1 MTGGSGTKG
10 AAGVVDVTIMRTD
23 RPAHGPLGSAGDT
36 VVVIDVIR
44 AFTTAAIL
52 LAGGVPHL
60 ACVSDAGQARRLLG
74 DAAPGHLVV
83 GEQEDRPFT
92 DVDLPNSP
100 SAVLAA
106 EVRDRPVV
114 LFTANG
120 TPALVRVPARATM
133 LAGAIVNAHATA
145 GWILANRPGVPVRLV
160 VTDPRAPEDFICATY
175 LSALLTGRPVDDAQ
189 TRTAVTAA
197 ADAHARR
204 WGRHTSRAYWLGF
217 LADVRICAHVNAV
230 PVVLLGARDE
240 SGHVVLRRG

>member
-44 AFTTAAIL
+44 AFTTAAVL

-60 ACVSDAGQARRLLG
+60 TCVSDAGQARRLLG

-120 TPALVRVPARATM
+120 TPALVRVPARATI

-145 GWILANRPGVPVRLV
+145 GWILANRPGVPVRQDLRARECRAGRLARCPRRV
-160 VTDPRAPEDFICATY
+160 RPRCPPPRVTGWR
-175 LSALLTGRPVDDAQ
+175 RPI
-189 TRTAVTAA
+189 
-197 ADAHARR
+197 
-204 WGRHTSRAYWLGF
+204 SR
-217 LADVRICAHVNAV
+217 VRY
-230 PVVLLGARDE
+230 PDR
-240 SGHVVLRRG
+240 S